1 MDWSKK
7 KRAELVSESCEKIQ
21 TKCGCITLKGVVH
34 HYIYD
39 NGQTSDIVEMTAPYV
54 GKKRG
59 LYNHMFDI
67 VMSREDLAPDILAL
81 KKIYKQELKIRRRQ
95 RCFERNKAK
104 IAKLLPIWFSYDA
117 VMGILNAIERT
128 ERRFHTRQVRRGE
141 ISANE
146 LNDKLTLIRKRLDN
160 DRACLKHN
168 FVKDINRSLRISRLK
183 ELEFDYGDACRLFG
197 EDVWRQ
203 LLERY
208 GCRVDDVAEIDNVA
222 IHLFNDFALLYNIAL
237 PNFEV
242 GDMVETIGFDGI
254 IVAVALHRNKEVVAV
269 GAIDDVRGRKALR
282 ALVGNERL
290 AKILPKRVYQAVT
303 RHEQFFVRGSLFY
316 SKQKREESI
325 IIY

>member
-7 KRAELVSESCEKIQ
+7 KRAVLVSESCEEIQ
-21 TKCGCITLKGVVH
+21 TKCGCITLKGVVRSCL
-34 HYIYD
+34 YD
-39 NGQTSDIVEMTAPYV
+39 HGFSCDEVEMTAPFA
-54 GKKRG
+54 GIKRPLFAPEDYILDNG
-59 LYNHMFDI
+59 EPFGAKALRKIYRN
-67 VMSREDLAPDILAL
+67 VLKERSRERYL
-81 KKIYKQELKIRRRQ
+81 Q
-95 RCFERNKAK
+95 RNKAK

-141 ISANE
+141 ISAKE

-168 FVKDINRSLRISRLK
+168 FVKDINKALRIGKLK

-222 IHLFNDFALLYNIAL
+222 IHLFNDFAHLYNIAL

-254 IVAVALHRNKEVVAV
+254 IVAVALHRNNEVVAV

-282 ALVGNERL
+282 ALVGNKRL
-290 AKILPKRVYQAVT
+290 AEILPKRVYQAVT
-303 RHEQFFVRGSLFY
+303 RHEQFCLQGSLFY
-316 SKQKREESI
+316 SRRKREESI